1 MLNVKECNKMENLSL
16 TFNFYKKKLK
26 LTNEK
31 IAQMADI
38 PVQTVERISSGRTK
52 NPNLKTLKALT
63 VVFECSLDDL
73 MNLRDTTRPYY
84 FDEKTAQIA
93 QTIQGSETLKTLFE
107 TMLLLSNEN
116 QQAITGF
123 AERLKNIQEQNV

>member
-1 MLNVKECNKMENLSL
+1 MENLSL

-31 IAQMADI
+31 IATMSNV
-38 PVQTVERISSGRTK
+38 PVQTIERISSGRTK
-52 NPNLKTLKALT
+52 NPNLKTLKALAA
-63 VVFECSLDDL
+63 VFECSLDDL

-84 FDEKTAQIA
+84 FDEKTAKIA
-93 QTIQGSETLKTLFE
+93 QSIQANETLKTLFD
-107 TMLLLSNEN
+107 TMLSLSNDN
-116 QQAITGF
+116 QQAVTGL